1 MTPNPAAIAPR
12 ALSLGS
18 SAWWAVLWMIMSL
31 TGSLLIRGGEGG
43 DRHRFDPELGHY
55 IVARAEHR
63 HRAAIEA
70 EDLVDGVEANVAVR
84 NDHHGPPVFLQLF
97 EAVGECDIAIHVEV
111 GAWLVEHDEARTA
124 IERPRKCDP
133 LTMSAGKVDSPFAD
147 LRLIAARQG
156 KYDLVHTGGDCRL
169 DDVVVLSRLEAGDI
183 RRHGI
188 GEQLDFLR
196 QIANIAAEIRAVPLR
211 DIGAVEPHHPARG

>member
-12 ALSLGS
+12 ALSFGS
-18 SAWWAVLWMIMSL
+18 GAWWAVLWMIMSL

-84 NDHHGPPVFLQLF
+84 NDHHGPAVFFQLF
-97 EAVGECDIAIHVEV
+97 EAVGERDIAIHVEI

-124 IERPRKCDP
+124 VKRPRERDP
-133 LTMSAGKVDSPFAD
+133 LAVSAGKVHAAFAD
-147 LRLIAARQG
+147 LRLVAARQC
-156 KYDLVHTGGDCRL
+156 KDDLVHAGGD
-169 DDVVVLSRLEAGDI
+169 S
-183 RRHGI
+183 RHG
-188 GEQLDFLR
+188 GR
-196 QIANIAAEIRAVPLR
+196 NRRGPIARHWRRRAAPPRPM
-211 DIGAVEPHHPARG
+211 ARGCRQSTGLESICQRRSAR